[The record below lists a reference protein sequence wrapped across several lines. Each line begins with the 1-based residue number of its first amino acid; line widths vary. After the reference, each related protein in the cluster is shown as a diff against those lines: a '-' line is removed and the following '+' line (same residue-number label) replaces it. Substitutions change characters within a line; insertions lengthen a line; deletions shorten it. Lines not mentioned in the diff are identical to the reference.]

1 MIKNIAYLIVFLII
15 SSCSKPEPR
24 KPIIRKTGSFLD
36 ESVKRNITINKLEE
50 DLLKRKMQK
59 DSLHKYINS
68 EKGFWY
74 YYQIKDSLDRKTPTK
89 GDLARFTYEVK
100 RLNDEIVFSKD
111 EIGVVQYYVGKQEMI
126 SGLHDGI
133 QMLKEGEIVTF
144 LFPSYK
150 AFGYSGNE
158 KVNPNEPLIF
168 TVELLKIN

>member
-1 MIKNIAYLIVFLII
+1 MIKNIVFLLVFLVI

-24 KPIIRKTGSFLD
+24 KPIVRKTGSFLD

-50 DLLKRKMQK
+50 DLLKREMQN
-59 DSLHKYINS
+59 DSLHHYINS
-68 EKGFWY
+68 ENGFWY
-74 YYQIKDSLDRKTPTK
+74 FYQVKDSLDHLTPKK
-89 GDLARFTYEVK
+89 GDLAVFNYEVK
-100 RLNDEIVFSKD
+100 NLNDEIIFSKE
-111 EIGVVQYYVGKQEMI
+111 EIGKIQYYVGKQEMI

-133 QMLKEGEIVTF
+133 QLMKEGETITF

-150 AFGYSGNE
+150 AYGYSGNE